1 MSIFMDDDEFQLF
14 LDSTYDELESKQKYL
29 KDEFGLGHFDRYDLE
44 PENELIIFTSLDG
57 NTVKANFVPIGTFCP
72 ANGTWMWGWNNS
84 AFTEELRRK
93 SENLKSLADITGFKL
108 FTDQTIDE
116 VDEDMAWE
124 MAAMSVNNLKS
135 QGVYRAPANNLWYF
149 YALFNM
155 GA

>member
-1 MSIFMDDDEFQLF
+1 
-14 LDSTYDELESKQKYL
+14 
-29 KDEFGLGHFDRYDLE
+29 
-44 PENELIIFTSLDG
+44 
-57 NTVKANFVPIGTFCP
+57 
-72 ANGTWMWGWNNS
+72 MWGWNNS